1 MPRVK
6 TGKVRRD
13 GHKKIFKL
21 AKGFRMT
28 RNRLYKVANEAVLH
42 AGQYAYNGRKERKQQ
57 MRVTWISRIN
67 AALSSLEGA
76 PKYSRF
82 IKALADKKILLNRK
96 VMAALATDLPDTFKE
111 LVSFTFS
118 TKN

>member
-6 TGKVRRD
+6 TGVVRRK
-13 GHKKIFKL
+13 GHKKVFKL

-28 RNRLYKVANEAVLH
+28 RNRLYKTASEAVLH

-57 MRVTWISRIN
+57 MRVTWIGRIN
-67 AALSSLEGA
+67 AALASLQEA

-82 IKALADKKILLNRK
+82 IKALSDKKITLNRK
-96 VMAALATDLPDTFKE
+96 VMAALATDLPESFKD
-111 LVSFTFS
+111 LVSFTF
-118 TKN
+118 KK

>member
-6 TGKVRRD
+6 TGTVRRK
-13 GHKKIFKL
+13 GHKKVFKL

-28 RNRLYKVANEAVLH
+28 RNRLFKVANEAVVH

-57 MRVTWISRIN
+57 MRVTWITRIN
-67 AALSSLEGA
+67 AALAELTDS

-82 IKALADKKILLNRK
+82 IKALKDKNIILNRK
-96 VMAALATDLPDTFKE
+96 AISELAIKLPESFKAVAE
-111 LVSFTFS
+111 FSF
-118 TKN
+118 KK

>member
-1 MPRVK
+1 MSRVK
-6 TGKVRRD
+6 TGTVRRQ
-13 GHKKIFKL
+13 GHKKVFKL

-28 RNRLYKVANEAVLH
+28 RNRLYKVAQEAVLH

-67 AALSSLEGA
+67 AALSSMEEA

-82 IKALADKKILLNRK
+82 IKALSDKKVTLNRK
-96 VMAALATDLPDTFKE
+96 VLAALATDLPNAFKD
-111 LVSFTFS
+111 VVFFT
-118 TKN
+118 TKK

>member
-6 TGKVRRD
+6 TGIVRRK
-13 GHKKIFKL
+13 GHKKVFKL

-28 RNRLYKVANEAVLH
+28 RNRLFKTANEAVLH

-57 MRVTWISRIN
+57 MRITWISRIN
-67 AALSSLEGA
+67 AALSSLQDA

-82 IKALADKKILLNRK
+82 IKALSDKKITLNRK
-96 VMAALATDLPDTFKE
+96 ILAALATDIPETFKDI
-111 LVSFTFS
+111 VSFSF
-118 TKN
+118 KK

>member
-6 TGKVRRD
+6 TGTVRRK
-13 GHKKIFKL
+13 GHKKVFQL

-28 RNRLYKVANEAVLH
+28 RNRLYKVASEATIH

-67 AALSSLEGA
+67 AALGSIIEA
-76 PKYSRF
+76 PKYNIF
-82 IKALADKKILLNRK
+82 IKKLSDKKIKLNRK
-96 VMAALATDLPDTFKE
+96 VLAAIAIKVPAAFE
-111 LVSFTFS
+111 NIVSFTA
-118 TKN
+118 KK

>member
-6 TGKVRRD
+6 TGTVRRQ

-28 RNRLYKVANEAVLH
+28 RNRLFKVANEAVMH
-42 AGQYAYNGRKERKQQ
+42 AGQYAFNGRKERKQQ
-57 MRVTWISRIN
+57 MRVTWITRIN
-67 AALSSLEGA
+67 AALASLADA

-82 IKALADKKILLNRK
+82 IKALSDKKITLDRK
-96 VMAALATDLPDTFKE
+96 SLSALATNLPEAFKNVAE
-111 LVSFTFS
+111 FSF
-118 TKN
+118 KK

>member
-6 TGKVRRD
+6 TGVVRRK
-13 GHKKIFKL
+13 GHKKVFSL

-28 RNRLYKVANEAVLH
+28 RNRLYKVASEATVH

-67 AALSSLEGA
+67 AALSGIVDA
-76 PKYSRF
+76 PKYGVF
-82 IKALADKKILLNRK
+82 IKKLIDKKIKLNRK
-96 VMAALATDLPDTFKE
+96 VLAGLAVDLPEAFKNV
-111 LVSFTFS
+111 VSFTD
-118 TKN
+118 KK

>member
-6 TGKVRRD
+6 TGTVRRQ
-13 GHKKIFKL
+13 GHKKVFKL

-28 RNRLYKVANEAVLH
+28 RNRLFKTAQEAVLH

-67 AALSSLEGA
+67 AALSSIQGA

-82 IKALADKKILLNRK
+82 IKALSDQKITLNRK
-96 VMAALATDLPDTFKE
+96 IMAALATDLPETFKE
-111 LVSFTFS
+111 LVSFTV
-118 TKN
+118 KK

>member
-6 TGKVRRD
+6 TGNVRRQ

-67 AALSSLEGA
+67 AALASITDA

-82 IKALADKKILLNRK
+82 IKALSDKKITLNRK
-96 VMAALATDLPDTFKE
+96 IMASLATDLPNTFKD
-111 LVSFTFS
+111 LVSFTA
-118 TKN
+118 KK